1 VTSLRTTTTPIGAP
15 DPSRRKLVLTLRWRS
30 CSGVSTL
37 AVHYLSFQDRLEHEI
52 VELVEAAVAEEG
64 LGIEASDRP
73 LVRDGE

>member
-1 VTSLRTTTTPIGAP
+1 
-15 DPSRRKLVLTLRWRS
+15 
-30 CSGVSTL
+30 
-37 AVHYLSFQDRLEHEI
+37 VHYLSFQDRLEHEI